1 MAVKQEWMRPASG
14 GQGEVYSCGWTGD
27 RTERVLVIAHGM
39 AEHSARYDGFARF
52 LADRGFAVYLN
63 DHPGHGRS
71 TQPQGHFQDENGWS
85 STVEDLHALV
95 GQAAGRHPGK
105 PLYLLGHSMGSFLS
119 RSYLTR
125 YGASLSGCVLCGT
138 MGKNPGVPLG
148 LALSRLQCRVK
159 GPRSQGKLLSVLAF
173 AGYNGKI
180 THPVNEFAWLSTVD
194 QVCRD
199 YKADP
204 LCGFP
209 FTAGGYRDLFTG
221 LTEITGPQWARKVP
235 KDLPILL
242 AAGDADPVGAYGKGP
257 TQVAAWLRSAG
268 CTEVDLKLY
277 PGLRHELLNEHC
289 KGQVYQDL
297 LQWLLAH

>member
-1 MAVKQEWMRPASG
+1 M
-14 GQGEVYSCGWTGD
+14 
-27 RTERVLVIAHGM
+27 
-39 AEHSARYDGFARF
+39 
-52 LADRGFAVYLN
+52 
-63 DHPGHGRS
+63 
-71 TQPQGHFQDENGWS
+71 
-85 STVEDLHALV
+85 
-95 GQAAGRHPGK
+95 
-105 PLYLLGHSMGSFLS
+105 
-119 RSYLTR
+119 
-125 YGASLSGCVLCGT
+125 
-138 MGKNPGVPLG
+138 
-148 LALSRLQCRVK
+148 
-159 GPRSQGKLLSVLAF
+159 LAF

-257 TQVAAWLRSAG
+257 TQVAAWLRAAG

-277 PGLRHELLNEHC
+277 PGLRHELLNERC

>member
-1 MAVKQEWMRPASG
+1 M
-14 GQGEVYSCGWTGD
+14 
-27 RTERVLVIAHGM
+27 
-39 AEHSARYDGFARF
+39 
-52 LADRGFAVYLN
+52 YLN

-95 GQAAGRHPGK
+95 QQAAGQHPGK

-125 YGASLSGCVLCGT
+125 YGASLSGCILCGT

-148 LALSRLQCRVK
+148 LVLSRLQCRVK

-180 THPVNEFAWLSTVD
+180 NHPVNEFAWLSTVD

-235 KDLPILL
+235 KDLPSSWPP
-242 AAGDADPVGAYGKGP
+242 GTPTRWGP
-257 TQVAAWLRSAG
+257 TARGPRRWRPGSGPAG

-277 PGLRHELLNEHC
+277 PGLRHELLNERC